1 MELSQEQID
10 TIIAYVTSYGL
21 KIVLALLIFVVG
33 KWIAGLVRK
42 LTRRGMERAKV
53 DQVLV
58 GFLSNIVFYLLMIA
72 VIITAVSQ
80 LGIQTTSFVAVLGAA
95 GLAVGLALQGSL
107 SNFASGV
114 LIILF
119 RPFKIGDF
127 VEAGGVTGVI
137 DEIGILV
144 TNMHTPDNKAI
155 IVPNSQVMGGHIV
168 NYNARA
174 TRRCDMVFG
183 ISYSDDIDKAK
194 RILAEVVAA
203 DARCLKD
210 PAPTIALSE
219 LGDSSVN
226 FVVRPWVN
234 GSDYWGVFFDTHE
247 AVKKRFDAEGISIPF
262 PQRDVH
268 IHQVQA

>member
-1 MELSQEQID
+1 MELSQDQID
-10 TIIAYVTSYGL
+10 ALIASVTYYGL
-21 KIVLALLIFVVG
+21 KIVVALLVLIIG
-33 KWIAGLVRK
+33 KWIAGLC
-42 LTRRGMERAKV
+42 RRMSRRAMEKGKV
-53 DQVLV
+53 DAVLV
-58 GFLSNIVFYLLMIA
+58 GFLSNIVYYLLMVA

-80 LGIQTTSFVAVLGAA
+80 LGIQTTSFIAVLGAA

-107 SNFASGV
+107 ANFASGV

-144 TNMHTPDNKAI
+144 TNMHTPDNKGV
-155 IVPNSQVMGGHIV
+155 IVPNSQVMSAQII
-168 NYNARA
+168 NFNAHP

-194 RILAEVVAA
+194 GILAQIVAA
-203 DARCLKD
+203 DERCLKE
-210 PAPTIALSE
+210 PAPQIAVSE

-226 FVVRPWVN
+226 LVLRPWVN
-234 GSDYWGVFFDTHE
+234 GADYWGVFFDTQE
-247 AVKKRFDAEGISIPF
+247 AVKKRFDAENVSIPF

-268 IHQVQA
+268 LYQANA

>member
-1 MELSQEQID
+1 MEITQETID
-10 TIIAYVTSYGL
+10 SIVEFVTFYGM
-21 KIVLALLIFVVG
+21 KIVAALIIFLIG
-33 KWIAGLVRK
+33 KWIAKLVRGLLRK
-42 LTRRGMERAKV
+42 SMEKNNV
-53 DQVLV
+53 DQTLV
-58 GFLSNIVFYLLMIA
+58 GFLSAIAYYLLMVA

-80 LGIQTTSFVAVLGAA
+80 LGVQTTSFVAVLGAA

-114 LIILF
+114 LLIMF
-119 RPFKIGDF
+119 RPFKVGDF
-127 VEAGGVTGVI
+127 VEAGGVMGVV

-144 TNMHTPDNKAI
+144 TEMHSIDNKGI
-155 IVPNSQVMGGHIV
+155 IVPNSQIMGGHIV
-168 NYNARA
+168 NFSAKD

-194 RILAEVVAA
+194 AILNDIVSSDERV
-203 DARCLKD
+203 LKD
-210 PAPTIALSE
+210 PAPQVALSE

-234 GSDYWGVFFDTHE
+234 KADYWDVYFGTHE
-247 AVKKRFDAEGISIPF
+247 TVKKKFDEAGISIPF

-268 IHQVQA
+268 LYQEQA

>member
-10 TIIAYVTSYGL
+10 ALIAAVTYYGL
-21 KIVLALLIFVVG
+21 KIVIAILVFIIG
-33 KWIAGLVRK
+33 KWIAKLCSK
-42 LTRRGMERAKV
+42 LTRRAMERAKV
-53 DQVLV
+53 DTVLV

-80 LGIQTTSFVAVLGAA
+80 LGIQTTSFIAVLGAA
-95 GLAVGLALQGSL
+95 GLAIGLALQGSL
-107 SNFASGV
+107 SNFSSGV

-144 TNMHTPDNKAI
+144 THMHTPDNKGI
-155 IVPNSQVMGGHIV
+155 IVPNSQVMGAHIV
-168 NYNARA
+168 NYNAHEN
-174 TRRCDMVFG
+174 RRCDMVFG
-183 ISYSDDIDKAK
+183 IGYGDDIDKAK
-194 RILAEVVAA
+194 GILMDILNSDERV
-203 DARCLKD
+203 LKD
-210 PAPTIALSE
+210 PAPAVTVSE

-226 FVVRPWVN
+226 FNVRPWVN
-234 GSDYWGVFFDTHE
+234 ASDYWGVYFDTHE
-247 AVKKRFDAEGISIPF
+247 AVKKRFDAEGVSIPF

-268 IHQVQA
+268 LYQANA